1 MSLPPSSTV
10 SPADAPPSDL
20 AQPDAPPAARR
31 APAAARSSG
40 LNPAQYEAVHAAPG
54 PLLVL
59 AGAGTGK
66 TRVVIAR
73 IGHLVWRGAK
83 PSRILAVTFT
93 NKAAREMLAR
103 AQKGLKK
110 GSEEKPEISTIHS
123 LCVRILRRHASR
135 LGYPDRF
142 AIVDRGE
149 QEAAART
156 VLKELKI
163 ADTVLRPADLLDR
176 VGRWK
181 SRAVRADAA
190 MDAVPADADDS
201 WTLAAAGYRRYQN
214 ALKTAGAVD
223 FDDLLLLVDELFT
236 NHEDVRRAEAGR
248 FDHVLID
255 EYQDTSGIQERILSA
270 LARDH
275 RSICVVGDDDQSIY
289 AWRGAEVS
297 HILDFAKRWPG
308 AKIVRLEENYRSTP
322 EIIRAA
328 NMLIERNSR
337 RHGKTLV
344 SNAPAGVPP
353 AIIQAQDEV
362 DESRRVVSDVESLL
376 SERLV
381 DPSEAV
387 ILVRTGE
394 QTRTFEQELRRRQI
408 PYELV
413 GSRSF
418 FDRREV
424 KDVMAF
430 LRLLVDPDDDLAL
443 ARIANVPP
451 RGLAG
456 SAVQQARADAVTAGH
471 SLWRELLARR
481 DSARLSP
488 AARSGVDAVARLVAL
503 RDSAPPPAPGQS
515 RAAVVL
521 RSLLDAAGYRPFL
534 DKEYQDDPAE
544 AETRWACVEEVAAAL
559 DEHERARPGQRDLAA
574 VIRGFLDDFV
584 LQVEEQEDRFQDDK
598 PKNNVLRLMTLHAA
612 KGLEFECVWMVGME
626 EGILPHHRSLAD
638 SLQAIDE
645 ERRLCYVGVTR
656 AKRRLML
663 SMCLTRTKW
672 GKSKP
677 CRPSRFL
684 YELTGQAEKF
694 SETPPGK
701 PDKPEAPA
709 PRVRKRRR

>member
-1 MSLPPSSTV
+1 V

-344 SNAPAGVPP
+344 SNAPAGMPP

-503 RDSAPPPAPGQS
+503 RDSAPPAAPGQS
-515 RAAVVL
+515 RAAIVL